1 MGSSSDLSSY
11 YALTADQ
18 WDGFTLVDP
27 ITWGANTPDVY
38 RAAVI
43 NGAAGKI
50 PLNAFTRS
58 ALEAGST
65 ATPIANTGAIIV
77 ARYPLASGS
86 ARIGIIPRGSTII
99 TQLQALTPDPTSR
112 LWAMPGDALYVND
125 PLFPPE
131 GGGTRID
138 FYVKPINFPELDS
151 LLKLPAPLSSS
162 GAEPPVFA
170 LTNIAVEI
178 PYTRAPRVVYFV
190 TPPAADFQYI
200 MVPPETVPVGFELV
214 FVGTN
219 NRPFILQA
227 NEINGGTDITN
238 NYYVPGRGVVTMIS
252 GGGFYA
258 PIGSAS
264 NVAGAILSGQ
274 VLNPWRGVRKA
285 AFNVALAEAFVLPAP
300 ESLPND
306 AILFASNV
314 GVGAV
319 TLNGTINGVFGLI
332 LVSGEAA
339 VLVPYGTTWIG
350 VKT

>member
-27 ITWGANTPDVY
+27 IAWGANTPDVY
-38 RAAVI
+38 RAAVLS
-43 NGAAGKI
+43 GSAGKI

-77 ARYPLASGS
+77 ARFPSATGS
-86 ARIGIIPRGSTII
+86 ARIGIIPRGSTVI
-99 TQLQALTPDPTSR
+99 TQVQALTPDPTSR
-112 LWAMPGDALYVND
+112 LWALPGDALYVYD
-125 PLFPPE
+125 PIPHPE
-131 GGGTRID
+131 GAGTRID
-138 FYVKPINFPELDS
+138 FYIKPINFPELDS
-151 LLKLPAPLSSS
+151 LIKLPPSLSASQ
-162 GAEPPVFA
+162 AEPPIFA
-170 LTNIAVEI
+170 LTDLADVI

-200 MVPPETVPVGFELV
+200 MAPPETVPVGYELV

-264 NVAGAILSGQ
+264 NIAAAIVSGGA
-274 VLNPWRGVRKA
+274 LNPWRGVRRA
-285 AFNVALAEAFVLPAP
+285 AFSVALAEAFVLPSPAG
-300 ESLPND
+300 LPSD
-306 AILFASNV
+306 AILFATNV
-314 GVGAV
+314 GVGTV
-319 TLNGTINGVFGLI
+319 TLAGTVNGAANLTL
-332 LVSGEAA
+332 LTGEAA

-350 VKT
+350 VKA